1 MLHVP
6 DVESSLS
13 ADALKAKAA
22 YLELV
27 NPSHRS
33 HVTNLYLEAARAGLR
48 KPSDVL
54 ARVLAVVSQRL
65 AAAADEGERQKWLA
79 VRSTLA
85 RPEALD
91 FGAWAIHYAAL
102 PTETRRRLK
111 ASRAQRFAD
120 AWLESQPATNTQ
132 LVLLRRMGWQGEPT
146 VSTRAEAAALIGAYL
161 AGKGG
166 NRG

>member
-1 MLHVP
+1 MLHDP
-6 DVESSLS
+6 PVESSLS

-48 KPSDVL
+48 KPSEVL
-54 ARVLAVVSQRL
+54 ARVLAVVARRL
-65 AAAADEGERQKWLA
+65 AAADEDSERAKWTA
-79 VRSTLA
+79 IRATLA
-85 RPEALD
+85 RPQALD
-91 FGAWAIHYAAL
+91 FAAYSVHYAAL
-102 PTETRRRLK
+102 PHETRARLK
-111 ASRAQRFAD
+111 ASRQAD
-120 AWLESQPATNTQ
+120 YLQQHMESLPATASQ
-132 LVLLRRMGWQGEPT
+132 LVLLRRLGWRGDPT

-166 NRG
+166 HDA